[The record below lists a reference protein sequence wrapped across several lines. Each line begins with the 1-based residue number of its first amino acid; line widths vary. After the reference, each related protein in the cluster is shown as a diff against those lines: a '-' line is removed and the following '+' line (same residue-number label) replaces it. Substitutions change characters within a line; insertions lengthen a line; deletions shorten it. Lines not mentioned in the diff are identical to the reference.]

1 MDRIDDIMG
10 RWNRH
15 RELEVFLT
23 TFDGAQHLR
32 LHGWLKRN
40 DVLIKSENIVK
51 EDDYFGVFTI
61 YIPESM
67 LKILKKANTKKGL
80 FTDLEV
86 MSAESERWN
95 IFQNKSKDKSKLF
108 ESIENLMFSFQI
120 RDKNDI
126 EKFLK
131 QANETSLAL
140 FKKND
145 DFIDDY
151 VETPEMSKKDKL
163 KDIELMIEAFVEEER
178 YEDCALLV
186 EIKDKIKKHYKKITN
201 EYYTKG
207 TININKSGSFF

>member
-10 RWNRH
+10 KFNRH
-15 RELEVFLT
+15 REMEVFLT

-51 EDDYFGVFTI
+51 EDEYFGVFTV
-61 YIPESM
+61 YITENQLDKLKENNTESS
-67 LKILKKANTKKGL
+67 L
-80 FTDLEV
+80 FMHLEV
-86 MSAESERWN
+86 MSTESERWN
-95 IFQNKSKDKSKLF
+95 IFKGLKKDSFKSDLEK
-108 ESIENLMFSFQI
+108 IQNLMFSFQI

-131 QANETSLAL
+131 EANETSLAL
-140 FKKND
+140 FKKNN

-151 VETPEMSKKDKL
+151 VETTEMSARDKVKDL
-163 KDIELMIEAFVEEER
+163 DLMIEAFVEEER

-186 EIKDKIKKHYKKITN
+186 KIKEKVIKHYKKQLN
-201 EYYTKG
+201 
-207 TININKSGSFF
+207 